1 MRCSRAGSDPEP
13 GIARSP
19 AVFYLIR
26 AAWGHAAYRA
36 PHLKGEGEREF
47 FGQRGGASANLA
59 TVKQS
64 LRVLIVED
72 SEFDAHMI
80 VSMLRKGGYE
90 VSFQRVETAPAM
102 SAALASGPWEVI
114 LADYNLPE
122 FSAPNAL
129 KLVQQSGLDIPF
141 IIVSGGIGED
151 IAVSAMKGGAHDYLM
166 KGNLSRL
173 VPAVERELRDAANR
187 ASQRNA
193 ERAMQESELRYRLLW
208 ETAPEAIILM
218 DPSGTIHFTNPAVK
232 EVFGFSAEEV
242 VGRSVTSLQ
251 PVQLRGQYLA
261 AVKRFLASGVK
272 KLNWRA
278 VETLGL
284 RKDGA
289 EIPIEVSFSAMD
301 LGGETRFVAFIR
313 DITER
318 KRAERELRDNKEQ
331 FRVARE
337 IQQRLFPKAAP
348 NLPPFEIGGASY
360 PAEATG
366 GDYFDYLS
374 MLNQRLGIVLGD
386 VTGHGVGPALLMAE
400 TRAYLR
406 VLAGRREDVG
416 EILTRAN
423 GVLAEDVGTE
433 RFVTLFLARLDPQ
446 ARSLTYA
453 SAGHSPAHVLDVSGK
468 VKAVLARTGIPL
480 GMRPDTQYGSS
491 AEMKLETGDIVV
503 VLTDGIEES
512 VSREGELFGAER
524 ALEVVRQHREKPAQQ
539 IVEELYRAVRKFSSN
554 APQIDDVTAVL
565 VKVG

>member
-1 MRCSRAGSDPEP
+1 LLGS
-13 GIARSP
+13 
-19 AVFYLIR
+19 
-26 AAWGHAAYRA
+26 YRA
-36 PHLKGEGEREF
+36 WRAP
-47 FGQRGGASANLA
+47 
-59 TVKQS
+59 VKPS

-90 VSFQRVETAPAM
+90 VSFQRVETAPGM
-102 SAALASGPWEVI
+102 SAALAGNAWDVI

-122 FSAPNAL
+122 FNAPNAL
-129 KLVQQSGLDIPF
+129 KMVQQSGLDIPF

-151 IAVSAMKGGAHDYLM
+151 IAVAAMKAGAHDYLM

-173 VPAVERELRDAANR
+173 VPAVERELRDSANR

-193 ERAMQESELRYRLLW
+193 ERALQESELRYRLLW
-208 ETAPEAIILM
+208 ETAPEAIIM
-218 DPSGTIHFTNPAVK
+218 MEPAGTIHFANPAVAD
-232 EVFGFSAEEV
+232 VFGYPPEEV
-242 VGRSVTSLQ
+242 VGKSVTSLQ
-251 PVQLRGQYLA
+251 PMQLRGQYVG

-313 DITER
+313 DITDR

-337 IQQRLFPKAAP
+337 IQQRLFPKTAP
-348 NLPPFEIGGASY
+348 NLPPFDIGGATY

-366 GDYFDYLS
+366 GDYFDYLP

-446 ARSLTYA
+446 TRGLTYA
-453 SAGHSPAHVLDVSGK
+453 SAGHSPAHVLDASGK
-468 VKAVLARTGIPL
+468 IKAVLPRTGLPL
-480 GMRPDTQYGSS
+480 GMRPDTEYGCSPPIT
-491 AEMKLETGDIVV
+491 LDPGDLVV

-512 VSREGELFGAER
+512 MSREGELFGAER
-524 ALEVVRQHREKPAQQ
+524 ALDVVREHRERPAQH
-539 IVEELYRAVRKFSSN
+539 IVDELYKAVRKFSN
-554 APQIDDVTAVL
+554 DTPQIDDITAVI
-565 VKVG
+565 VKAR